1 MLIIPLE
8 SLCEADPLL
17 KQLLSDS
24 TGLKVAEFDA
34 DNIPSAP
41 YVCWQIIN
49 ANPEQYLSDRSD
61 MDDVYVQI
69 DIYASKKATA
79 RQIGKLMRNA
89 IEEDCY
95 LERYTGTEKDPPT
108 NLYRISLDTRWF
120 EEP

>member
-8 SLCEADPLL
+8 SLCETDPLL

-24 TGLKVAEFDA
+24 EGLKVAEFDA

-41 YVCWQIIN
+41 YVCWQIID
-49 ANPEQYLSDRSD
+49 AAPVQYLSDRSD
-61 MDDVYVQI
+61 MDDIYVQI
-69 DIYASKKATA
+69 DVYTSKKSTC
-79 RQIGKLMRNA
+79 RQIAQLLRKV

-95 LERYTGTEKDPPT
+95 IERFSGTEKESET
-108 NLYRISLDTRWF
+108 NLYRVRLDTRWY